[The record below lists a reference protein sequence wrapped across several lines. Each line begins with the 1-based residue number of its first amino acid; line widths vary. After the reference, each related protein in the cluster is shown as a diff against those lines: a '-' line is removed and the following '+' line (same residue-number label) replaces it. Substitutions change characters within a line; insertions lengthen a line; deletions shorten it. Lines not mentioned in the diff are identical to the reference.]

1 MNRFFLPV
9 LFAVTMFD
17 SAGLLFCVQ
26 PMIAKMILPILGGSP
41 AVWII
46 CMLFFQ
52 AMLLGGYIW
61 AHWVTSWSQA
71 RWQAV
76 VQVALLLLPLLL
88 MILPIRIAAWEVASV
103 PHTEY
108 PTPWLIRVL
117 LLAVGLPFFVL
128 STTAPIMQKW
138 LAAIGHAGGKDP
150 YFLYG
155 ASNLGSMLALLGYP
169 LWMEPRFT
177 LGGQSWVW
185 TAGYAVLVLLMFV
198 SATVIWKN
206 GSTAS
211 SQAISEHD
219 PSPTID
225 DAESS
230 LFDPQS
236 SILDPQLSWGRRLR
250 WLVLA
255 FVPSSMMLGVTMYL
269 TTDIAPIPLLW
280 VIPL

>member
-1 MNRFFLPV
+1 
-9 LFAVTMFD
+9 
-17 SAGLLFCVQ
+17 
-26 PMIAKMILPILGGSP
+26 
-41 AVWII
+41 
-46 CMLFFQ
+46 
-52 AMLLGGYIW
+52 
-61 AHWVTSWSQA
+61 
-71 RWQAV
+71 
-76 VQVALLLLPLLL
+76 
-88 MILPIRIAAWEVASV
+88 
-103 PHTEY
+103 
-108 PTPWLIRVL
+108 
-117 LLAVGLPFFVL
+117 
-128 STTAPIMQKW
+128 
-138 LAAIGHAGGKDP
+138 
-150 YFLYG
+150 
-155 ASNLGSMLALLGYP
+155 MLALLGYP

-280 VIPL
+280 VIPLAIYLLTFILVFARWVIVPHRLMVRILPVVALALMVLLLPKT

>member
-88 MILPIRIAAWEVASV
+88 MILPIRISAWEIASV

-169 LWMEPRFT
+169 LWMEPRFS

-185 TAGYAVLVLLMFV
+185 TAGYAALVVLMIL
-198 SATVIWKN
+198 SAAVTWKN
-206 GSTAS
+206 GTS
-211 SQAISEHD
+211 SSHVLEECAGTKIGDGNSLID
-219 PSPTID
+219 PS
-225 DAESS
+225 
-230 LFDPQS
+230 S
-236 SILDPQLSWGRRLR
+236 SILDL
-250 WLVLA
+250 
-255 FVPSSMMLGVTMYL
+255 PSSILN
-269 TTDIAPIPLLW
+269 PPS
-280 VIPL
+280 